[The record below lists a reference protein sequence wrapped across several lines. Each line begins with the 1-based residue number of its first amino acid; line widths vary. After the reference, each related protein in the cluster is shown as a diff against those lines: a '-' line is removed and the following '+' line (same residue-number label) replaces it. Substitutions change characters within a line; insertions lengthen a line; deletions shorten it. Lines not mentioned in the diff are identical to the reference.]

1 MTRTLTAAFATVL
14 AGGFALATPALAQDV
29 DLTASGDA
37 AAGEGAFRQCQSCHV
52 VQNADG
58 EVLAGR
64 AARTGP
70 NLYGVVGR
78 TAGAVEDFRY
88 SDIIVTAGE
97 QGLVWDEA
105 DFVAYLLDPTG
116 HLQEV
121 TGENG
126 RGKMSYRVRQE
137 EDAVNL
143 YAFLAQYGSEDT
155 GS

>member
-1 MTRTLTAAFATVL
+1 MIRTLTAA
-14 AGGFALATPALAQDV
+14 LATGLALGAAPALAQDA
-29 DLTASGDA
+29 DLTATGDA
-37 AAGEGAFRQCQSCHV
+37 AGGETAFRQCQSCHV
-52 VQNADG
+52 VQNEDG

-64 AARTGP
+64 AAQTGP

-78 TAGAVEDFRY
+78 TAGTVEGFRY
-88 SDIIVTAGE
+88 SDIMVTAGE
-97 QGLVWDEA
+97 QGLIWDED

-126 RGKMSYRVRQE
+126 RGKMAYRVRQE
-137 EDAVNL
+137 EDATNL
-143 YAFLAQYGSEDT
+143 YAFLAQYGDT